1 MKRRILGLLTVALL
15 ALPVGA
21 HAAFISY
28 RLGLFDIG
36 SPSTFD
42 FTVFAPIAP
51 ITGMATYS
59 FTGSFALTGPQSDV
73 ASISPAGLPEYWR
86 LSVFSPETII
96 DDVGGTE
103 MLVGPGP
110 HSFAASGSFDCAAIG
125 GCSGMQLQ
133 IFFLASAEAEGIV
146 STGTF
151 RLDPVSAVAE
161 PGTLPLL
168 GLGLTGLALSRMR
181 KPGRVQTRL
190 SNVGHGWQRTACER
204 SLGSRQA

>member
-1 MKRRILGLLTVALL
+1 MINMPRSMKSNLLGLLTVALL

-28 RLGLFDIG
+28 RLGIFDIG
-36 SPSTFD
+36 SPDSFTF
-42 FTVFAPIAP
+42 TALAPITP

-59 FTGSFALTGPQSDV
+59 FTGSFALFGPDSHV

-86 LSVFSPETII
+86 LSVFAPETII

-103 MLVGPGP
+103 MLIGAGP

-133 IFFLASAEAEGIV
+133 ISFFASGGAEGIV

-151 RLDPVSAVAE
+151 HLDPVSAVPE

-168 GLGLTGLALSRMR
+168 GLGLAGLALSRRR
-181 KPGRVQTRL
+181 KTRRADT
-190 SNVGHGWQRTACER
+190 HGFKI
-204 SLGSRQA
+204 